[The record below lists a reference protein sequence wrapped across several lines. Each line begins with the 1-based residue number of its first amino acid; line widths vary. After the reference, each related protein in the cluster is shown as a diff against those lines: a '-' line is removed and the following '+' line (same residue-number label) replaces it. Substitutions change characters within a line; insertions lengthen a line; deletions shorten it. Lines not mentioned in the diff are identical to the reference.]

1 MKSLKYNFT
10 FCYSLVIVLN
20 PFELFKQSKISSEYS
35 KAFDQRLLQINN
47 EIDNDL
53 IILKTLSKSG
63 YIHYDEISI
72 SSKYFT
78 HEQLKKGLK
87 LMGNYK

>member
-1 MKSLKYNFT
+1 
-10 FCYSLVIVLN
+10 VIVLN
-20 PFELFKQSKISSEYS
+20 AFELFKQSKISSECS
-35 KAFDQRLLQINN
+35 KAFDQSLLQLNN

-53 IILKTLSKSG
+53 IILKPLPKSG
-63 YIHYDEISI
+63 YIRSDEISF

-87 LMGNYK
+87 LMGNYN